1 MKDTYK
7 LNPNIDLHG
16 FRIKNRIT
24 QAELAEFLCTSMA
37 FISLIENGR
46 NKLPF
51 DKIKKILSEGRNQQ
65 WYVECLV
72 PAYERI
78 MILDR
83 YLREHYSQQYHPSET
98 NPLYINKKVALSIF
112 YGEIGITN
120 EIADTIILQ
129 VKPIVQVSRQWLISG
144 EGEMILNF
152 DQEEKDLREQMKE
165 LKKEIELLN
174 TRIKNLE
181 ERIGIK

>member
-1 MKDTYK
+1 MKDTYQ
-7 LNPNIDLHG
+7 LNPNIDLRG

-24 QAELAEFLCTSMA
+24 QAELAKFLCTSSV
-37 FISLIENGR
+37 FISLIEIGR
-46 NKLPF
+46 NKLPS
-51 DKIKKILSEGRNQQ
+51 DKIKKILSEGMNQQ

-78 MILDR
+78 IILDK
-83 YLREHYSQQYHPSET
+83 YLREHYNQQYHPSET
-98 NPLYINKKVALSIF
+98 NPLYINKKVVLNIF

-129 VKPIVQVSRQWLISG
+129 LKPIVQVSKQWLISG
-144 EGEMILNF
+144 KGEMILNF
-152 DQEEKDLREQMKE
+152 NQEEKVLREQIKE

-181 ERIGIK
+181 GRIGIK